1 MAASAKIAS
10 FFILFVMTFSFG
22 LLPYVM
28 LKFLNRTR
36 FSKQRIEYVISMLN
50 CLSGGVF
57 FGTAILHL
65 LPEAMEQ
72 VTEHIESDYPVTS
85 ALVGA
90 GFLLVLSVEHIVGSY
105 HGGLSFHGHSHNHQ
119 EHGQPFQRLDEEDIQ
134 KDTVKNQLSN
144 SLSNSKEATATR
156 ISYSKTNPSEE
167 AESSSPSSNRQLKS
181 KQVLSQNNAEPDV
194 NITVGETTDSTSAY
208 DEEKLSKL
216 RTIILVLALSLHM
229 LFEGLAVGLQETNQD
244 VWELVGILTLHKCL
258 VAFSAGLQL
267 EEALHSFMKLL
278 ISMIGFSL
286 VAPIGVGI
294 GFMVTE
300 YGGDGQAQGIASGV
314 LQSLA
319 TGTFFY
325 VTFFEI
331 LQKELANTYNLL
343 KVFFTV
349 IGFLVVIGVQFMPD
363 KD

>member
-10 FFILFVMTFSFG
+10 FFLLFAMTFTFG
-22 LLPYVM
+22 LMPYVM
-28 LKFLNRTR
+28 VRFLNRTR

-105 HGGLSFHGHSHNHQ
+105 HGGVGFHGRSHNHQ
-119 EHGQPFQRLDEEDIQ
+119 EHGQPFQRLHDEQ
-134 KDTVKNQLSN
+134 VAN
-144 SLSNSKEATATR
+144 SLSKSEDIPATR
-156 ISYSKTNPSEE
+156 VSYVKTNATEE
-167 AESSSPSSNRQLKS
+167 AHSSSSNNNGM
-181 KQVLSQNNAEPDV
+181 SQAERAFDSNNAENGV
-194 NITVGETTDSTSAY
+194 KLKVEETKSTGTY
-208 DEEKLSKL
+208 DEENLSKL

-294 GFMVTE
+294 GFIVTE